1 MSTNGLQRKF
11 SYEWTAEDM
20 QSHNAMMLRANQQA
34 FEAEILANQLPSQHA
49 PQNRPPTPHPRNR
62 GEPIR
67 TSVIHNLDPLLTGRR
82 TSHLDSRDCTPS
94 LSRRSSATPTNTIS
108 SRSSPRP
115 RSSTTSY
122 SSASTSSSRPSSLQ
136 WPSRAKIENNM
147 LNGMKL
153 RKMAKRYLV

>member
-1 MSTNGLQRKF
+1 
-11 SYEWTAEDM
+11 
-20 QSHNAMMLRANQQA
+20 MMVRAKQQA
-34 FEAEILANQLPSQHA
+34 FEAGVLANEIPSQYA
-49 PQNRPPTPHPRNR
+49 PQNRPSTPHPGNR

-67 TSVIHNLDPLLTGRR
+67 TSVIHSHDPLLTGRR
-82 TSHLDSRDCTPS
+82 TSRLDSRDCTPS